1 MTNPSESYAQS
12 KASPS
17 GRFGGAT
24 FFEYSYNPL
33 LNLFKSDFIDLNNS
47 TDFIPFG
54 EDNLLPRQIVQ
65 LSREVAVHR
74 SILNS
79 KAFYIAGK
87 GFASTDKKLSE
98 FILAVNNDFEDLRDV
113 IYKVI
118 FDELNIGNAFFEV
131 VTNKNKSFLQF
142 YHQDAS
148 KCRLS
153 ADGLQV
159 IIHPD
164 WENYKGKK
172 DKNKVVLPLYPKFKK
187 DGSLYRSIVH
197 IKQYEPEFFYYG
209 LPSWYAGLKSVI
221 ISGLTDEWNK
231 TRLENQFNASGL
243 LVIPGINDIT
253 EAEAL
258 QTEFENYTGVNSE
271 KSAKIIIQYLKD
283 LAPGQTSQQA
293 QYLQFAQN
301 QDGSWM
307 ELYNLSHTHL
317 LSIHNWFKSL
327 CSFYQDKTGFDT
339 NRIINEYEVALNTT
353 ISFYQSRYIKL
364 LSRIFKEF
372 NYNPDSLV
380 FLNESPISRINPVKY
395 IWEIRRDQGLEF
407 DKSDPLQQQFFVQLK
422 NTFNSAKDETI
433 Q

>member
-1 MTNPSESYAQS
+1 MHL
-12 KASPS
+12 
-17 GRFGGAT
+17 
-24 FFEYSYNPL
+24 FEYNYNPL
-33 LNLFKSDFIDLNNS
+33 LNLFKSDFIDLGNS
-47 TDFIPFG
+47 QDFIPFG

-87 GFASTDKKLSE
+87 GFTSTDKKLSE
-98 FILAVNNDFEDLRDV
+98 FIISVNNDFEDLRDV
-113 IYKVI
+113 MYKVI

-131 VTNKNKSFLQF
+131 VTNKNKSFLQC

-153 ADGLQV
+153 VDATNV

-164 WENYKGKK
+164 WESYKGKK
-172 DKNKVVLPLYPKFKK
+172 DKNKITLPVYPRFKK
-187 DGSLYRSIVH
+187 EGNLYRSIVH

-209 LPSWYAGLKSVI
+209 LPTWYAGLKSVI

-231 TRLENQFNASGL
+231 NRLENQFNASGL
-243 LVIPGINDIT
+243 LIIPGVNDTT

-258 QTEFENYTGVNSE
+258 QTEFENFSGANSK
-271 KSAKIIIQYLKD
+271 KSSKLIIQYLKD
-283 LAPGQTSQQA
+283 LAPSQSSQAA

-301 QDGSWM
+301 EDGSWM

-327 CSFYQDKTGFDT
+327 CSFYVDSTGFDT
-339 NRIINEYEVALNTT
+339 NRIINEYEIALNTT
-353 ISFYQSRYIKL
+353 ISFYQSKYIRL

-372 NYNPDSLV
+372 NYNPDSLQ
-380 FLNESPISRINPVKY
+380 FINESPISRLNPVKY
-395 IWEIRRDQGLEF
+395 IWEIRREQGLEF
-407 DKSDPLQQQFFVQLK
+407 DKTDPRQQLFFVELK
-422 NTFNSAKDETI
+422 NTFNAFKDSQT
-433 Q
+433 QQN

>member
-1 MTNPSESYAQS
+1 M
-12 KASPS
+12 KL
-17 GRFGGAT
+17 
-24 FFEYSYNPL
+24 FEYSYNPL
-33 LNLFKSDFIDLNNS
+33 LNLFKSDFIDLDNVL
-47 TDFIPFG
+47 DFIPFG

-87 GFASTDKKLSE
+87 GFASTNKKLSE
-98 FILAVNNDFEDLRDV
+98 FIISVNNDYEDLRDV

-131 VTNKNKSFLQF
+131 VTNNNKNFLQF

-153 ADGLQV
+153 ADGKQV

-172 DKNKVVLPLYPKFKK
+172 DKNKIILPIYPNFKRE
-187 DGSLYRSIVH
+187 GNICRSIVH

-209 LPSWYAGLKSVI
+209 LPTWYAGLKSVI

-231 TRLENQFNASGL
+231 NRLENQFNASGL
-243 LVIPGINDIT
+243 LVIPGVNDST
-253 EAEAL
+253 EAESL
-258 QTEFENYTGVNSE
+258 QTEFENFSGASSR
-271 KSAKIIIQYLKD
+271 KSSKLIIQYLKD
-283 LAPGQTSQQA
+283 LAPDQSSQAA
-293 QYLQFAQN
+293 QYIEFTQQ

-317 LSIHNWFKSL
+317 LSIHNWFKTL
-327 CSFYQDKTGFDT
+327 CSFYVEKTGFDT
-339 NRIINEYEVALNTT
+339 NRILNEYEIALNTT
-353 ISFYQSRYIKL
+353 ISFYQSKYIKL
-364 LSRIFKEF
+364 LSRIFKDF
-372 NYNPDSLV
+372 NFNPDTLV
-380 FLNESPISRINPVKY
+380 FLNESPISRLNPVKY

-407 DKSDPLQQQFFVQLK
+407 DKNDPRQQQFFVELK
-422 NTFNSAKDETI
+422 NTFNAFKDNAT
-433 Q
+433 QQ

>member
-1 MTNPSESYAQS
+1 MTQSSESSTHA

-17 GRFGGAT
+17 GRFGRAT
-24 FFEYSYNPL
+24 LFEYNYNPL
-33 LNLFKSDFIDLNNS
+33 LNLFKSDFISFNNNLE
-47 TDFIPFG
+47 FIPFG

-87 GFASTDKKLSE
+87 GLASTDKKLSD
-98 FILAVNNDFEDLRDV
+98 FIASVNNNFEDLRDV

-118 FDELNIGNAFFEV
+118 FDELNVGNAFFEI
-131 VTNKNKSFLQF
+131 VTNKNKSFLQI

-148 KCRLS
+148 KCRLA
-153 ADGLQV
+153 ADGLNV

-172 DKNKVVLPLYPKFKK
+172 DKNKITLPVYPQFAKQ
-187 DGSLYRSIVH
+187 GNLYRSIVH

-209 LPSWYAGLKSVI
+209 LPTWYAGLKSVI

-231 TRLENQFNASGL
+231 ARLENQFNASGL
-243 LVIPGINDIT
+243 LVIPGVNDTT
-253 EAEAL
+253 EAESL
-258 QTEFENYTGVNSE
+258 QTEFENFSGANSE
-271 KSAKIIIQYLKD
+271 KSAKLIIQYLKD

-293 QYLQFAQN
+293 QYIEFPQN

-327 CSFYQDKTGFDT
+327 CSFYVDQTGFDT
-339 NRIINEYEVALNTT
+339 NRIINEYEIALNTT
-353 ISFYQSRYIKL
+353 ISFYQSKYSKL

-372 NYNPDSLV
+372 NFNPDNLV
-380 FLNESPISRINPVKY
+380 FLNESPISRLNPVKF
-395 IWEIRRDQGLEF
+395 IWEIRRDQGLDF
-407 DKSDPLQQQFFVQLK
+407 DKSDIKQQQFFQELK
-422 NTFNSAKDETI
+422 NTYAADKTI
-433 Q
+433 

>member
-1 MTNPSESYAQS
+1 MPSSTQTE
-12 KASPS
+12 ASPL
-17 GRFGGAT
+17 GRFGGAKL
-24 FFEYSYNPL
+24 FEYNYNPL
-33 LNLFKSDFIDLNNS
+33 LNLFKSDFIDLGN
-47 TDFIPFG
+47 TYDYIPFG
-54 EDNLLPRQIVQ
+54 DDNLLPRQIIQ

-79 KAFYIAGK
+79 KAFFISGK
-87 GFASTDKKLSE
+87 GFTSNNDKLNV
-98 FILAVNNDFEDLRDV
+98 FINAVNNDFEDLRDV

-118 FDELNIGNAFFEV
+118 FDELNIGNAFFEI
-131 VTNKNKSFLQF
+131 VTNKTKSFLQF

-172 DKNKVVLPLYPKFKK
+172 DKNKISLPIYPKFSKQEN
-187 DGSLYRSIVH
+187 LYRSIVH

-209 LPSWYAGLKSVI
+209 LPTWYAGLKSVI

-243 LVIPGINDIT
+243 LVIPGVNDT
-253 EAEAL
+253 ADAETL
-258 QTEFENYTGVNSE
+258 QTEFENFAGANSK
-271 KSAKIIIQYLKD
+271 KSSKLIIQYLKD
-283 LAPGQTSQQA
+283 LAPNQTSQAA
-293 QYLQFAQN
+293 QYIQFAQN

-317 LSIHNWFKSL
+317 LSIHNWFKTL
-327 CSFYQDKTGFDT
+327 CSFYVDKSGFDT
-339 NRIINEYEVALNTT
+339 DRIINEYEIALNTT

-364 LSRIFKEF
+364 LTRIFKEF
-372 NYNPDSLV
+372 NYNATTLQ
-380 FLNESPISRINPVKY
+380 FINESPISRLNPVKY
-395 IWEIRRDQGLEF
+395 IWEIRRDQGLDF
-407 DKSDPLQQQFFVQLK
+407 DDKDPRQQQFFVELK
-422 NTFNSAKDETI
+422 NTFNAFKDNATANN
-433 Q
+433 